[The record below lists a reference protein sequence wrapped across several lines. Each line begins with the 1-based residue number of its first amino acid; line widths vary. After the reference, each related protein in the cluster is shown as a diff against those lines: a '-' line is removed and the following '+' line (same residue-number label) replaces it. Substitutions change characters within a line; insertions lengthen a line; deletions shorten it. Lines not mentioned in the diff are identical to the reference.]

1 MRAKST
7 CTKRTKEAFAK
18 GTMIGEIVKIDEL
31 KFHTKV
37 LLLWPHA
44 FPKKDILL
52 LYFLCALL

>member
-44 FPKKDILL
+44 FPK
-52 LYFLCALL
+52 